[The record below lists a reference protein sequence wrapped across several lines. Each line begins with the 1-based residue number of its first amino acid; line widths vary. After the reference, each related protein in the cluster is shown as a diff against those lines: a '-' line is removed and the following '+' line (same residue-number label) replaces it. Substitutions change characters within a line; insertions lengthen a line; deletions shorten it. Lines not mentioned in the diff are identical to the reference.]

1 MRFIELLK
9 VLSKLTSRGILNYMW
24 SANLSKSFSQ
34 LINYGNIDLS
44 SVFFSVDFA
53 RWKCVSLP

>member
-9 VLSKLTSRGILNYMW
+9 VLSKLTSHGILNYMW
-24 SANLSKSFSQ
+24 PANLSKSFSQ

-44 SVFFSVDFA
+44 AVFFSVDFA